1 MKKTLLTILS
11 IFLLAMVL
19 TISARALFSANVST
33 ASMSFSTGNADLKIS
48 SDGSTWQDTF
58 SFVNDYSN
66 LSSGFTGVENFYLKN
81 QSLSPITL
89 KVSSTLEDHS
99 PAENG
104 TSWNIIGDK
113 IFLKLEKKEGDNWT
127 QITNSTL
134 KQWRDISFVLG
145 NLTQNSFQQYRLLI
159 SLADLENLDSTQALS
174 NLSFKFSAIQVN

>member
-19 TISARALFSANVST
+19 TVSARALFSANVST

-89 KVSSTLEDHS
+89 KVSST
-99 PAENG
+99 
-104 TSWNIIGDK
+104 
-113 IFLKLEKKEGDNWT
+113 
-127 QITNSTL
+127 
-134 KQWRDISFVLG
+134 
-145 NLTQNSFQQYRLLI
+145 
-159 SLADLENLDSTQALS
+159 
-174 NLSFKFSAIQVN
+174 